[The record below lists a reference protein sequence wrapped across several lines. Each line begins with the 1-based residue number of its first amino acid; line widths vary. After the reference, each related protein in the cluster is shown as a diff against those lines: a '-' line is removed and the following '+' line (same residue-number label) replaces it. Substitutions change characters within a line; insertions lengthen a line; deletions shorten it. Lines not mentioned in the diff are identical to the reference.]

1 MPSPLPDPAIRLPLL
16 LRHGSPE
23 PCRDGKLQQE
33 VLDLFEQSRAGL
45 LHYLRCIGVQ
55 DYDAEEVVQE
65 VFLALFHHLR
75 RGRDQHNL
83 RGWVFRV
90 AHNIGLKQ
98 LYRARRNESPEDESF
113 LHRQVHPGLNPEQQ
127 LSAQQRQQTLLA
139 AFRALPELDRRCL
152 HLRSEGLRYREIAEV
167 VGISLGSV
175 AQSLARSL
183 ERLRRA
189 DRKS

>member
-1 MPSPLPDPAIRLPLL
+1 MPSPDPAIRLPLL
-16 LRHGSPE
+16 LRHHSPG
-23 PCRDGKLQQE
+23 PCRDGKLQKE

-45 LHYLRCIGVQ
+45 LHYLRCIGVR
-55 DYDAEEVVQE
+55 DHDGEEVVQE
-65 VFLALFHHLR
+65 VFLALFQHLR
-75 RGRDQHNL
+75 LGRDQQNL

-90 AHNIGLKQ
+90 AHNIGLKH
-98 LYRARRNESPEDESF
+98 LNRARRNGSLEAESC
-113 LHRQVHPGLNPEQQ
+113 LRRQVHPDPNPEQQ
-127 LSAQQRQQTLLA
+127 MNAQQRQQALLA
-139 AFRALPELDRRCL
+139 AFRALPEQDRRCL

>member
-1 MPSPLPDPAIRLPLL
+1 MPSPVPDPAIRLPLL
-16 LRHGSPE
+16 LRHDSPT
-23 PCRDGKLQQE
+23 PFRDGKLQAE

-45 LHYLRCIGVQ
+45 LHYLRFIGVRAH
-55 DYDAEEVVQE
+55 DAEEVVQE
-65 VFLALFHHLR
+65 VFLALFQHLR

-98 LYRARRNESPEDESF
+98 LNRSRRNGSLEDESF
-113 LHRQVHPGLNPEQQ
+113 LHRQIHPDPNPEQQ

-139 AFRALPELDRRCL
+139 AFRALPEQDRRCV

-189 DRKS
+189 DRKA

>member
-113 LHRQVHPGLNPEQQ
+113 LHRQVHPDPNPEQQ